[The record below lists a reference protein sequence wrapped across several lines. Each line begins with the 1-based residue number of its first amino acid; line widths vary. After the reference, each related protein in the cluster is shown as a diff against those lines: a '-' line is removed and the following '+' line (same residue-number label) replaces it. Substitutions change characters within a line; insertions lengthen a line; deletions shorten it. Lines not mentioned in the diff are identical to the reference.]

1 MVNSAFLCS
10 LLCSFFIMP
19 ISLQALVIFSFIWAL
34 KSSFSSK
41 WIPKCFWLAE
51 RSTIVSLKKTDGWQ
65 SFTLFLEKITSWAC
79 FLGSG
84 LNDVFHWWAQ
94 LEIFS
99 KSLFNWS
106 ADRLTF
112 FTVEKIDVSS
122 AKSLVLE
129 ERLFDKSFM

>member
-1 MVNSAFLCS
+1 MVNSAFLGS

-19 ISLQALVIFSFIWAL
+19 IPLYALLIFSFIWAL

-41 WIPKCFWLAE
+41 WIPKCYWFIE
-51 RSTIVSLKKTDGWQ
+51 CSTVVSLKKTDGWQ
-65 SFTLFLEKITSWAC
+65 SFNLFLEKITSWAC

-84 LNDVFHWWAQ
+84 LNDIFHWWAQ

-106 ADRLTF
+106 VERLIF
-112 FTVEKIDVSS
+112 FTVEKIDVSL

-129 ERLFDKSFM
+129 ERFFDKSFT